1 MNRPQLPRAG
11 ASGVLVRAALRLYPA
26 AWRARYG
33 DEVLAFLDDS
43 GAGLRTIVGLAGRAI
58 PAWIWPARHLYDRP
72 ARMRASLATV
82 LAAWTALTGAA
93 LVFAQLT
100 QAQGFTPAGH
110 PVVQWSYWVFD
121 AAVPVSVFAVA
132 IGGLPLWLLMMRR
145 ARREHSRRVMAYL
158 LAPVAVP
165 AGYAAL
171 AVTILRLA
179 PRGPGHSLGPA
190 WFGVLVAL
198 GLAAGGLF
206 AAGPALALCR
216 LRPRGSAVSLAVAAA
231 GTAAAAISL
240 AGIASTVAAVGLY
253 RWAPLYAGYHQAWP
267 LGLYLPP
274 VLLAIATA
282 ITSATRGIRSATSA
296 ALP

>member
-1 MNRPQLPRAG
+1 MNRPQLPRAR
-11 ASGVLVRAALRLYPA
+11 ASGALVRAALRLYPA

-33 DEVLAFLDDS
+33 DEVLAYLDDS
-43 GAGLRTIVGLAGRAI
+43 GADLRTVVGLAGLAI
-58 PAWIWPARHLYDRP
+58 PARIWPARHLYDRP

-82 LAAWTALTGAA
+82 LAAWTALTGVA

-121 AAVPVSVFAVA
+121 AAVPVSVVAVA

-145 ARREHSRRVMAYL
+145 ARREHSRRDMAYL

-171 AVTILRLA
+171 AVTILKLA
-179 PRGPGHSLGPA
+179 PHSPGQGIGPA

-206 AAGPALALCR
+206 AAGPTLALRR
-216 LRPRGSAVSLAVAAA
+216 LRPRGPAVTVAVAAA

-240 AGIASTVAAVGLY
+240 AGLASAVAAIGLY
-253 RWAPLYAGYHQAWP
+253 RWAPHYAGYHQAWP

-274 VLLAIATA
+274 VLVAIATA
-282 ITSATRGIRSATSA
+282 IISATRGIRLTRSA